1 MLSSRI
7 NYSHTIGIASF
18 EGRGFMNPIEL
29 KFHNEILYVLSRS
42 NGSNKNNRI
51 SAVSLDSE
59 HKFEF
64 ANWGEENG
72 KSILPTSIAIDHK
85 NQIFLRFNIL
95 VKEPITYVKAQTL
108 KIDLHDE

>member
-51 SAVSLDSE
+51 
-59 HKFEF
+59 
-64 ANWGEENG
+64 
-72 KSILPTSIAIDHK
+72 
-85 NQIFLRFNIL
+85 
-95 VKEPITYVKAQTL
+95 
-108 KIDLHDE
+108 